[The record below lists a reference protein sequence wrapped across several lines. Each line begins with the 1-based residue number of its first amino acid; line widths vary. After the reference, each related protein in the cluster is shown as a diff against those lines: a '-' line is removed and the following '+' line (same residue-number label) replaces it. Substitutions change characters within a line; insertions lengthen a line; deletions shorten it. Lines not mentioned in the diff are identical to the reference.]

1 MPASTDSPEA
11 DRGLAALLAAS
22 GGRPI
27 IQIVL
32 DPENDQTSIRSAG
45 LDGAEI
51 PRFLLSLGRALTGEP
66 AEPREE
72 SGPGRRG
79 GAHG

>member
-1 MPASTDSPEA
+1 MPASTDSPEP
-11 DRGLAALLAAS
+11 DRGFAALLAAS

-32 DPENDQTSIRSAG
+32 DPETDQTTIRSAG
-45 LDGAEI
+45 LDGAAI

-66 AEPREE
+66 AEHREE
-72 SGPGRRG
+72 PGSGRRG
-79 GAHG
+79 